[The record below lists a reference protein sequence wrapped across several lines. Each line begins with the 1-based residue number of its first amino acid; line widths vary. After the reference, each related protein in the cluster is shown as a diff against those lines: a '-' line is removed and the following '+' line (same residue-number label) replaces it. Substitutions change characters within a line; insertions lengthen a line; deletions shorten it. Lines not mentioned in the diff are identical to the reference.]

1 MNGVHFSKEKVVM
14 SDNVSMPEFGKFRK
28 IFFPIYGFEVK
39 KALPMGMLFFFI
51 LFNYTCLRNMKDA
64 MIVTAPNSGAEVLS
78 FLKFYLVMPS
88 AILFTLLYAKGSDIM
103 SNEKLFYVTIGTFVV
118 FFGLFGFVIYPNF
131 DLLHPA
137 VDTVRRWQENSSE
150 AFRWP
155 LAIVG
160 NWSYAA
166 FFVMAELWGSAA
178 LSLLFWQFA
187 NQICKT
193 SEAKRFYAFFGLLAQ
208 VSLLFAS
215 EVGDH
220 FSRIKVAP
228 GVDRWGVTL
237 HWLIGIVVTSGIL
250 AMCTYRWIYKNVL
263 TDKNLYDK
271 PELPGAKKKK
281 AAMGFWQSMKI
292 MVTSPYLGLI
302 AALVICYGIGVNV
315 IEGLWKGQAKLL
327 YPNKNEFNSFM
338 SHYTFYTGIMS
349 MIVMV
354 IGGNIL
360 RRFSW
365 LTAAVITPTLTL
377 LAGSV
382 FFSFILWRESF
393 AATLAQ
399 MGTNPVF
406 VATMTGAVILILA
419 KSTKYALFDL
429 TKEMAY
435 IPLDDEMK
443 VKGKVV
449 VDVIGGRLG
458 KASGAVIQ
466 STLLFLVGAITK
478 VKAELIGIAPILF
491 GVLIVTCLIW
501 ILAVRALNKR
511 IEAVTAAI
519 PSPTE

>member
-1 MNGVHFSKEKVVM
+1 M
-14 SDNVSMPEFGKFRK
+14 SDNVVAPEFGRLRK
-28 IFFPIYGFEVK
+28 IFFPIHGFEIK
-39 KALPMGMLFFFI
+39 KALPMGMMFFFI

-78 FLKFYLVMPS
+78 FLKFYFVMPS
-88 AILFTLLYAKGSDIM
+88 AILFTLLYAKGSDVM
-103 SNEKLFYVTIGTFVV
+103 SNEKLFYVTVGSFVL
-118 FFGLFGFVIYPNF
+118 FFGLFGFVLYPNI
-131 DLLHPA
+131 DVLHPS
-137 VDTVRRWQENSSE
+137 VETVKNWQSSCSE

-166 FFVMAELWGSAA
+166 FFVMAELWGSAT

-208 VSLLFAS
+208 FSLLFA
-215 EVGDH
+215 GQIADY
-220 FSRIKVAP
+220 FSKIKVPA

-237 HWLIGIVVTSGIL
+237 HWLMGIVVLSGL
-250 AMCTYRWIYKNVL
+250 CVMGLYRWIYKYVL

-281 AAMGFWQSMKI
+281 AKLGFWQSMKI

-302 AALVICYGIGVNV
+302 AALVICYGVSVNV

-327 YPNKNEFNSFM
+327 YPSKNEFNSFM
-338 SHYTFYTGIMS
+338 SNYTFYTGVVSIFV
-349 MIVMV
+349 MI

-365 LTAAVITPTLTL
+365 LTAALITPALTL
-377 LAGSV
+377 IAGSA
-382 FFSFILWRESF
+382 FFAFILWRENC
-393 AATLAQ
+393 AELLAQ
-399 MGTNPVF
+399 WGTNPIF
-406 VATMTGAVILILA
+406 VAVMIGATILILA

-458 KASGAVIQ
+458 KAGGAVIQ
-466 STLLFLVGAITK
+466 STLLAIVGGITGT
-478 VKAELIGIAPILF
+478 KAELIGIAPILF
-491 GVLIVTCLIW
+491 GVLIVFTTTW
-501 ILAVRALNKR
+501 MLAVKALSKK
-511 IEAVTAAI
+511 IAAVTRANAAQ
-519 PSPTE
+519 E